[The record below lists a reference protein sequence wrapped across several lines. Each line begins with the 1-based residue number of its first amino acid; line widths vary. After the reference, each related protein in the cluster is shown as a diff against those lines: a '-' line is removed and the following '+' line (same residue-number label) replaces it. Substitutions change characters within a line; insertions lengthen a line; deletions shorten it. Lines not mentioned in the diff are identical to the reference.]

1 MKKINKEKKSIIL
14 NCGYGKGISVLEAV
28 KEFQKQTKKKIKVIV
43 KGRRKGDMEKITAGI
58 SKIKKFIKW
67 RPKKNNLS
75 YIVKSCIKWE
85 KKIRQY

>member
-28 KEFQKQTKKKIKVIV
+28 KEFQRQTRKKIEVIV
-43 KGRRKGDMEKITAGI
+43 KGRRKGDMEKTAGI

-67 RPKKNNLS
+67 RPK
-75 YIVKSCIKWE
+75 II
-85 KKIRQY
+85 